1 MVIYWDACCIGI
13 RHAWADNQEEITNVN
28 KTRRSFVS
36 ALGAGVFVVPLSH
49 LILSRPVFAA
59 DTPKLSPDD
68 PTAKSL
74 EYTHESPD
82 SVKRCAKCQ
91 FYTGAADAEWGP
103 CVIFPG
109 KLVNAE
115 GLCKSWYQKAA

>member
-1 MVIYWDACCIGI
+1 M
-13 RHAWADNQEEITNVN
+13 N

-36 ALGAGVFVVPLSH
+36 TLGAGFFVVPLSS
-49 LILSRPVFAA
+49 LILSRAVLAA

-74 EYTHESPD
+74 EYTHKSPD
-82 SVKRCAKCQ
+82 SVKRCGKCQ
-91 FYTGAADAEWGP
+91 FYTGAADSEWGP

-109 KLVNAE
+109 KLVNA
-115 GLCKSWYQKAA
+115 GGVCNSWYQKAG